1 MSNYTK
7 PNQTGKKWTQLERNK
22 LLVMVENGTS
32 LEDISK
38 NLERSVGAVK
48 SRLMKEAYDLITQ
61 DGWSAQE
68 LFLRYNLPITD
79 VLKYQER
86 EDEKRNNPPEKRV
99 TRSQTATESS
109 DSDKRSFSAVTKTRQ
124 ALNPIQ
130 GETMEI
136 KTPNVQP
143 IEAMS
148 YEEKSLALLTEIRD
162 LLKIIAA
169 KK

>member
-1 MSNYTK
+1 METYIK
-7 PNQTGKKWTQLERNK
+7 PNQAGKKWTQLERSK
-22 LLVMVENGTS
+22 LLVMVENGNS

-38 NLERSVGAVK
+38 VLERSVGAIK

-61 DGWSAQE
+61 DGWTAQD
-68 LFLRYNLPITD
+68 LFLRYNLPIAD

-99 TRSQTATESS
+99 TRSQTANEQN
-109 DSDKRSFSAVTKTRQ
+109 DNKRSFSAVTKTRQ

-130 GETMEI
+130 DETGEI
-136 KTPNVQP
+136 KTPNIQP
-143 IEAMS
+143 IKVMT
-148 YEEKSLALLTEIRD
+148 YEEKTVALLTEVRD
-162 LLKIIAA
+162 LLKVIAA